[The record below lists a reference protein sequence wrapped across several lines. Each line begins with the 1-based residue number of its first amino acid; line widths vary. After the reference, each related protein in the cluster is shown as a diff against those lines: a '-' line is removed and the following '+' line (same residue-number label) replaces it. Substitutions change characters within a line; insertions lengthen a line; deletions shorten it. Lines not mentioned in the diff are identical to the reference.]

1 MCSKPSVGMDKV
13 SCKKFEY
20 ELEKNLDII
29 LRKTLNKSYRF
40 TRYKMLLFSKGP
52 NKFPR
57 KICVPTMRDKL
68 VSIALNQVLNDTYEG
83 KNKTPLPQ
91 SLINNITHN
100 IPHYDY
106 FIKLD
111 ISSFYGSISHGKLF
125 EILKRKIRKQEILS
139 LIKAAVQTTSVSY
152 PIKQRNLKKTI
163 QDVGVPEGLPMSN
176 SLANIY
182 LSDLDEKFKKMQHV
196 EYYRYVDDILLL
208 VREIDF
214 KDIKSKIDFEL
225 KNLELDINDKKSD
238 GLISN
243 GFEYLGYKFESGK
256 VTVRESSVLKLEQS
270 LEDFFRKSRGKN
282 VNYINWKLNIRITG
296 FIWEHNKYGWLFFY
310 SQITDM
316 NLLFHLDN
324 LVEKF
329 CKRYGLSGKIKVKRF
344 VRTYMEM
351 IKALHDTKYIPNIDD
366 FNTSKKREIL
376 EEIYDVELSDKSE
389 RSIDFLF
396 RKIMRKEIRDV
407 EKDIQSIS

>member
-1 MCSKPSVGMDKV
+1 MDKV

-225 KNLELDINDKKSD
+225 KNLELEINDKKSD

>member
-1 MCSKPSVGMDKV
+1 MDKV

-152 PIKQRNLKKTI
+152 PIKQRNFKRTI
-163 QDVGVPEGLPMSN
+163 QDVGVPEGLPISN

-225 KNLELDINDKKSD
+225 KNLGLEINDKKSD
-238 GLISN
+238 GVISN

-282 VNYINWKLNIRITG
+282 VNYINWKLNLIITG

-310 SQITDM
+310 SQITDKK
-316 NLLFHLDN
+316 LLFHLDY

-329 CKRYGLSGKIKVKRF
+329 CKRYGFSGKIKVKRF
-344 VRTYMEM
+344 VKTYMEI
-351 IKALHDTKYIPNIDD
+351 IKALHNTKYIPNIDD
-366 FNTSKKREIL
+366 FDTSKKREIL
-376 EEIYDVELSDKSE
+376 EEIYDMELSDKSE
-389 RSIDFLF
+389 RGIDFLF
-396 RKIMRKEIRDV
+396 RKIMRKEIRDI